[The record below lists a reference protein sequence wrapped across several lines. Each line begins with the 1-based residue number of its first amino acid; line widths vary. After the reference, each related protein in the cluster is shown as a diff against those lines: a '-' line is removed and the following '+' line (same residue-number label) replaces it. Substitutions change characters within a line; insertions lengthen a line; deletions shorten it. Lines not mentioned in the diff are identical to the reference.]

1 MSLSS
6 QSLNQ
11 FAANVFKADALS
23 GEIANIHKGVQDIGA
38 IPASA
43 DSSSAGEEIVLEN
56 AGMTRF

>member
-1 MSLSS
+1 
-6 QSLNQ
+6 LNQ